1 MSDKKSMKEVE
12 KYRQEILRDIQ
23 SPLGC
28 TNMVEKLED
37 IMNKQKL
44 FGSKFVKFGELNLEE
59 KQKWTKEFIL
69 CCMDELSEVLGHIS
83 WKHWRTPGPVDEIEV
98 KYELVDLLHF
108 LISMMLVWDMDAEE
122 VYTMYLAKNKENHDR
137 QKRGY

>member
-12 KYRQEILRDIQ
+12 QYRQTIMNAYKDHHL
-23 SPLGC
+23 
-28 TNMVEKLED
+28 KLED
-37 IMNKQKL
+37 IMNKQKQ
-44 FGSKFVKFGELNLEE
+44 FGSRFCKFGELTLEE

-69 CCMDELSEVLGHIS
+69 CCMDELSEVLNQVN
-83 WKHWRTPGPVDEIEV
+83 WKHWREPVPIDEVEV

-108 LISMMLVWDMDAEE
+108 LISMMLIWDMDAHE